1 MHYQQ
6 FAPPEQLKELVRYFW
21 VLEDRDANALP
32 KTFMAIADGSP
43 GIIFHQSEKG
53 KLFDQGQQPLPD
65 VILYG
70 QTIEP
75 VKFHTTGP
83 FSAIGIYFYPHA
95 LKTIFGLDAIE
106 LTNTCIDL
114 LLLPNRKKHPL
125 ADQLA
130 NTPVAVDQVKAI
142 AEYLFSQMVINSAK
156 NDRLAEFALTK
167 LIQSKGSASLKE
179 VQRTLQLTER
189 TFERRFRQSVGIS
202 AKLFARIRRFQEGLH
217 QLRNN
222 KYEKLSDI
230 AYDNEYADQ
239 AHFIRSFKEFTGHSP
254 NQYQKQVIEVVESF
268 PVIKSIGEV
277 ISSKEQA

>member
-1 MHYQQ
+1 MNYQK

-21 VLEDRDANALP
+21 VLEDRDPNAVP
-32 KTFMAIADGSP
+32 KTFLAIADGSP

-53 KLFDQGQQPLPD
+53 KLFDQSQQALPD

-75 VKFHTTGP
+75 VKFSTTGP
-83 FSAIGIYFYPHA
+83 FCAIGIYFYPHA
-95 LKTIFGLDAIE
+95 LKIIFGLDADE
-106 LTNTCIDL
+106 LTNTCMDL
-114 LLLPNRKKHPL
+114 LLLPNKKKHPL

-130 NTPVAVDQVKAI
+130 NTPAATEQVKAI
-142 AEYLFSQMVINSAK
+142 AEYLFSQMVLNSAK
-156 NDRLAEFALTK
+156 NDRIAEFALTK

-189 TFERRFRQSVGIS
+189 TFERRFRQTVGIS
-202 AKLFARIRRFQEGLH
+202 AKLFSKIRRFQEGLH

-230 AYDNEYADQ
+230 AYDNDYSDQ
-239 AHFIRSFKEFTGHSP
+239 AHFIRTFKEFTGHSP

-268 PVIKSIGEV
+268 PVLKTNI
-277 ISSKEQA
+277 EQGTRNIE

>member
-1 MHYQQ
+1 MNYQK

-21 VLEDRDANALP
+21 VLEDRDADAVP

-43 GIIFHQSEKG
+43 GIIFHQSDKG
-53 KLFDQGQQPLPD
+53 KLLDPSQQALPD

-75 VKFHTTGP
+75 VQFHTTGP

-95 LKTIFGLDAIE
+95 LKTIFGLDADE
-106 LTNTCIDL
+106 LTNTCMDL
-114 LLLPNRKKHPL
+114 LLLPNKKKLPL
-125 ADQLA
+125 ADQLS
-130 NTPVAVDQVKAI
+130 NTPAAVDQVKAI
-142 AEYLFSQMVINSAK
+142 SEYLFSQMVLNSAK

-189 TFERRFRQSVGIS
+189 TFERRFRQTVGIS
-202 AKLFARIRRFQEGLH
+202 AKLFSKIRRFQEGLH

-230 AYDNEYADQ
+230 AYENDYSDQ
-239 AHFIRSFKEFTGHSP
+239 AHFIRTFKEFTGHSP
-254 NQYQKQVIEVVESF
+254 NQYQKHVIEVVDSF
-268 PVIKSIGEV
+268 PVLKKNE
-277 ISSKEQA
+277 